1 MEDERN
7 QIYSVRR
14 VFKENEEERRTK
26 AVYKLYLNPS
36 QADRDLYLYHM
47 DEPTGWDK
55 FLKRDK
61 RRRLDIL
68 NNIGRTRNS

>member
-1 MEDERN
+1 
-7 QIYSVRR
+7 
-14 VFKENEEERRTK
+14 
-26 AVYKLYLNPS
+26 
-36 QADRDLYLYHM
+36 M